1 MITSKNLS
9 KARIKEIQNHPIIY
23 DEDSPELTA
32 EEIRKGA
39 EIIRQ
44 RREKVLVSVR
54 LEKHTAEFYQHLG
67 KGYTSI
73 ISRILADIEENYPEI
88 IKKAL

>member
-1 MITSKNLS
+1 MITSNLS
-9 KARIKEIQNHPIIY
+9 DERLKEIKNYPIAY

-39 EIIRQ
+39 EIMRQ
-44 RREKVLVSVR
+44 RQEKVMVSVR
-54 LEKHTAEFYQHLG
+54 LEKHTADFYQQLG

-73 ISRILADIEENYPEI
+73 ISRILADIEKNHPEI
-88 IKKAL
+88 IKRAL

>member
-1 MITSKNLS
+1 MVRSKNLPDE
-9 KARIKEIQNHPIIY
+9 RLREIQNYPIVY

-39 EIIRQ
+39 EAIRQ
-44 RREKVLVSVR
+44 RREKVMVSIR
-54 LEKHTAEFYQHLG
+54 LEKHTAEFYQQLG

-73 ISRILADIEENYPEI
+73 ISRILA
-88 IKKAL
+88 